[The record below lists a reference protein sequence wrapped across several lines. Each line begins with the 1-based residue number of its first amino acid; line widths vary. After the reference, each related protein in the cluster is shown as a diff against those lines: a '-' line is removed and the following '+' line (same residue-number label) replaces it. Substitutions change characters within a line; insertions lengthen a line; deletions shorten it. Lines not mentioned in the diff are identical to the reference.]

1 MALFCSVYFML
12 LLVFN
17 VVVVVVDDDDDDD
30 AATLMVALKNVCGCL
45 YVVVTFLKQNMCH
58 SNLNK
63 LKIFLFINP
72 VLLFP
77 SSLFFP
83 FFWEVI
89 LKPLLFNFSLYVL
102 WCVYVWV
109 RVNVCMCH
117 LMHMIWCVC
126 IILAFFLL
134 YLYLYASVLWFY
146 VFKST
151 IISCSKW
158 KHQHE
163 KFSPVMKDMWKLL
176 KKSWEKISKTHLNDH
191 YTNWLLLIL
200 ESKDIIKKHFIKDIF
215 CGSLFIWCWEFCCI
229 PLIKFCIRD

>member
-1 MALFCSVYFML
+1 MSF
-12 LLVFN
+12 
-17 VVVVVVDDDDDDD
+17 D
-30 AATLMVALKNVCGCL
+30 
-45 YVVVTFLKQNMCH
+45 
-58 SNLNK
+58 
-63 LKIFLFINP
+63 
-72 VLLFP
+72 
-77 SSLFFP
+77 
-83 FFWEVI
+83 
-89 LKPLLFNFSLYVL
+89 
-102 WCVYVWV
+102 VYVWV

-176 KKSWEKISKTHLNDH
+176 KKKLRENFKNSSKWPLHKLAFTYFGVEGH
-191 YTNWLLLIL
+191 Y
-200 ESKDIIKKHFIKDIF
+200 KKALYQRHFFVGVCLFDVGNFAVFCLSNFASGIKDW
-215 CGSLFIWCWEFCCI
+215 LYLWCVYFVILWFLEKVI
-229 PLIKFCIRD
+229 YQ